1 MLFTYGGDLI
11 FDIIIS
17 KLKDEIDEI
26 EYEKYISKINFNSSK
41 SKSNILVI
49 EVAFPILRNWIKT
62 KYAEKIAYIY
72 EKESSIKA
80 EIIVLVKNKDN
91 LDEIDDVE
99 MKPKQSTKI
108 KPIPTFTFDNFVVGN
123 SNKFAFLA
131 AQKVAKKPGGDYNPL
146 FIYGGSGLGKT
157 HLLHAITNELSKKFS
172 NIMFIT
178 SERFINDFMNNLRN
192 QTMDIFLQ
200 KYRDCDALL
209 IDDVQFLSKKEQTQE
224 TFFHTFNELINNFK
238 QIVLIADE
246 HPKHI
251 IGFEPRLKSRFE
263 SGLIADIQPPEIE
276 TKIAIINKKCELEDI
291 SLSKDVVNYIAA
303 MMNENVR
310 EIAGAINQLKAF
322 SQVLGSDITLDFAK
336 NILKDQIKETYT
348 NISIE
353 QIVEIVAREL
363 NIKPSEIK
371 SKSRTPKIANAR
383 KVVIYLT
390 KNLTPNSMP
399 MIAGYF
405 GMKDHSSVS
414 HSIKKVTELLRN
426 DNEWQ
431 VRVEEIKNKIRQ
443 QQ

>member
-1 MLFTYGGDLI
+1 
-11 FDIIIS
+11 
-17 KLKDEIDEI
+17 
-26 EYEKYISKINFNSSK
+26 
-41 SKSNILVI
+41 
-49 EVAFPILRNWIKT
+49 
-62 KYAEKIAYIY
+62 
-72 EKESSIKA
+72 
-80 EIIVLVKNKDN
+80 
-91 LDEIDDVE
+91 
-99 MKPKQSTKI
+99 
-108 KPIPTFTFDNFVVGN
+108 
-123 SNKFAFLA
+123 
-131 AQKVAKKPGGDYNPL
+131 
-146 FIYGGSGLGKT
+146 
-157 HLLHAITNELSKKFS
+157 
-172 NIMFIT
+172 
-178 SERFINDFMNNLRN
+178 
-192 QTMDIFLQ
+192 
-200 KYRDCDALL
+200 
-209 IDDVQFLSKKEQTQE
+209 
-224 TFFHTFNELINNFK
+224 
-238 QIVLIADE
+238 LIADE

-310 EIAGAINQLKAF
+310 EIEGAINQLKAF